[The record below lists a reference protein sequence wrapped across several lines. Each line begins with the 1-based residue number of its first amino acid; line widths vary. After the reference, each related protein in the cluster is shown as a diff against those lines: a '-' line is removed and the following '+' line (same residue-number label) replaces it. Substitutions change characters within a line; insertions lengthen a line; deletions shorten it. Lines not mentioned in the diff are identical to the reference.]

1 MAESNPDPGMPLPPP
16 QKSHWR
22 AYAAVVA
29 ILAALVTVAN
39 GVNALVKFP
48 SSAAQLRDWMWPG
61 SASAPI
67 MLTIAKDATKP
78 APGHGRMDLAGV
90 GDVMG
95 GGADVRLVMQTHDA
109 GKIVQVSKLTAKVTR
124 LNPPAAVAFNDSV
137 DPLAQ
142 PGFGAARPDT
152 FQVNIR
158 SESDGSASYIRD
170 AANADSASYPDLL
183 PSSLVYQFGGADKPQ
198 QTLDL
203 KLRLL
208 TAGIYEVRFVATTVS
223 EGHENVVESEPI
235 RIGRK

>member
-124 LNPPAAVAFNDSV
+124 LNPPACQHS
-137 DPLAQ
+137 LAWIAIA
-142 PGFGAARPDT
+142 G
-152 FQVNIR
+152 
-158 SESDGSASYIRD
+158 EH
-170 AANADSASYPDLL
+170 
-183 PSSLVYQFGGADKPQ
+183 
-198 QTLDL
+198 LDHQL
-203 KLRLL
+203 
-208 TAGIYEVRFVATTVS
+208 AGIFERLHADPAT
-223 EGHENVVESEPI
+223 PLR
-235 RIGRK
+235 RIISIGLAWNGTNPNRV